1 MPHRNYL
8 SDESILMQLVL
19 CEYIQTCRVMKPALR
34 ILKKELSR
42 EWSLG
47 DFNPILDKI
56 THSLYAIGGP
66 CKKPLFVTPWNQKQ
80 GHLEKLEDYSY
91 LLVLNTERNNATY
104 YALHQD
110 IHAARV
116 SVKQC
121 LHLLQLWSCQSSIF
135 SETIDPSQV
144 QLSLNDLYDRIKK
157 IAHSLSTVLQFS
169 GMNENVALYFL
180 RHRKQ
185 ITSAIGL
192 RFFRET
198 LSKIFPNGAAK
209 AEADLKKKLKKRG
222 FDDMIDQLPSLL
234 KQANL

>member
-8 SDESILMQLVL
+8 CDESILMQLIL
-19 CEYIQTCRVMKPALR
+19 SEYVQTCSVMKPALR
-34 ILKKELSR
+34 VLKKELNR

-47 DFNPILDKI
+47 DFHPILDKI
-56 THSLYAIGGP
+56 QNSLYAIGGP

-91 LLVLNTERNNATY
+91 LLVLNTERNNPTY
-104 YALHQD
+104 YSLHED

-121 LHLLQLWSCQSSIF
+121 LHLLQLWNCQSSMF
-135 SETIDPSQV
+135 LETIDPSQV
-144 QLSLNDLYDRIKK
+144 QVSLNELYDRIKK
-157 IAHSLSTVLQFS
+157 IAQSLSTVLQFS

-180 RHRKQ
+180 RHQKQ
-185 ITSAIGL
+185 ISRTIGL

-198 LSKIFPNGAAK
+198 LTKIFPNGAAK
-209 AEADLKKKLKKRG
+209 AESDLKKRLKKRG
-222 FDDMIDQLPSLL
+222 FDDMIEQLPSLF
-234 KQANL
+234 KQAKL